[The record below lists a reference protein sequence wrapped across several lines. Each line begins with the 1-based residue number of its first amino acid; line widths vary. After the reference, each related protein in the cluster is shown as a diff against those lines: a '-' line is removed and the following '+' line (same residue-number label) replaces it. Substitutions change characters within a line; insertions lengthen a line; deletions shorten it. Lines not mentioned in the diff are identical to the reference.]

1 MPLKEDATMSKYT
14 ESCGEQHHPTTESG
28 TLARRDFFKSSV
40 AGLATGAAA
49 ASGLTAFDALTRK
62 VQAAGPSADDN
73 DASELADIPAGQPVV
88 LRGGVVLTL
97 DPEVGDFEQADVL
110 IMDKKIVEVRPNL
123 GHVAG
128 AREIDCSGMIV
139 CPGFISTHNHQY
151 EAIQRAIISDGIIVF
166 AGDSDQQSTSTTIP
180 PPGSV
185 YEAYGTVVQSIWTS
199 GRIGPPASPQ
209 WDIGRSPYD
218 PEDCYHAEMI
228 ASLSQLTQGI
238 TCGTDTSQASH
249 TPEHTDAMIEGLMA
263 AGRRTLFDYSNGVN
277 RDTPPL
283 YKVPYGVPTSP
294 NDFPGTALAPGVK
307 TGIERIAK
315 KYFTSKDQ
323 LITLGFSGGPAVIN
337 NLPAPYTGLRGWQ
350 LGRAFGAF
358 MNAHNIAGPATA
370 STALAAGLAPFDD
383 AILVHCTRWQ
393 DNSVAQISH
402 SKLGYPSPATSAGMQ
417 IWADHGGHVSIAS
430 AIEQQMRHGMPP
442 LQMCLNYGIMPS
454 LSPDVDTNMS
464 PDPFTLMRAA
474 FLSQRALANDLAFS
488 ANSDPSNLPIPQ
500 LLTSKQVV
508 QMMTVAGAAGCG
520 LKDKVGTLTPGKEA
534 DVVCLQFDNI
544 NYQPMN
550 NAYGTIVTMMDTR
563 AVKHV
568 FVAGKLRVWNG
579 RLVAVDAAQVVRN
592 ALKSRD
598 NVLARI
604 NGPAVGT
611 DTDIINRGKNSFG
624 HPYRPAFLT
633 SCCHN
638 GLNEFAPQYVLR
650 P

>member
-73 DASELADIPAGQPVV
+73 DASELADIPDGQPVV

-97 DPEVGDFEQADVL
+97 DPDVGDFEQADVL
-110 IMDKKIVEVRPNL
+110 IMDKKIVEVRPHL

-199 GRIGPPASPQ
+199 GRIGPPANPQ

-218 PEDCYHAEMI
+218 PEDCYHAEVI

-283 YKVPYGVPTSP
+283 YKVPYGVP
-294 NDFPGTALAPGVK
+294 
-307 TGIERIAK
+307 
-315 KYFTSKDQ
+315 
-323 LITLGFSGGPAVIN
+323 
-337 NLPAPYTGLRGWQ
+337 
-350 LGRAFGAF
+350 
-358 MNAHNIAGPATA
+358 
-370 STALAAGLAPFDD
+370 
-383 AILVHCTRWQ
+383 
-393 DNSVAQISH
+393 
-402 SKLGYPSPATSAGMQ
+402 
-417 IWADHGGHVSIAS
+417 
-430 AIEQQMRHGMPP
+430 
-442 LQMCLNYGIMPS
+442 
-454 LSPDVDTNMS
+454 
-464 PDPFTLMRAA
+464 
-474 FLSQRALANDLAFS
+474 
-488 ANSDPSNLPIPQ
+488 
-500 LLTSKQVV
+500 
-508 QMMTVAGAAGCG
+508 
-520 LKDKVGTLTPGKEA
+520 
-534 DVVCLQFDNI
+534 
-544 NYQPMN
+544 
-550 NAYGTIVTMMDTR
+550 
-563 AVKHV
+563 
-568 FVAGKLRVWNG
+568 
-579 RLVAVDAAQVVRN
+579 
-592 ALKSRD
+592 
-598 NVLARI
+598 
-604 NGPAVGT
+604 
-611 DTDIINRGKNSFG
+611 
-624 HPYRPAFLT
+624 
-633 SCCHN
+633 
-638 GLNEFAPQYVLR
+638 
-650 P
+650 